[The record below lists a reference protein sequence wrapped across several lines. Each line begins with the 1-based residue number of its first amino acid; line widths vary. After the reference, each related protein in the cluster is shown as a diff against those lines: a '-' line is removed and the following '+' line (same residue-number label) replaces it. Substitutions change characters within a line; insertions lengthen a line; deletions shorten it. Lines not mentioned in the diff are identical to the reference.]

1 MDSAV
6 GASFV
11 GVCVSVAGCVPG
23 DRVVSVSTFGWFVTF
38 EGSRML
44 TFLKSLKNS
53 LSDDPV
59 HRAAAT
65 TVEQLEGRVLFYGA
79 TVGVNANTTFQTMD
93 GFGASMQR

>member
-23 DRVVSVSTFGWFVTF
+23 DRVVSVSTFVWFVNF

-44 TFLKSLKNS
+44 KFLKSLKNS

-65 TVEQLEGRVLFYGA
+65 LQRHERRDVLLDEPRGLPSA
-79 TVGVNANTTFQTMD
+79 VC
-93 GFGASMQR
+93 